1 MRTTAETQLT
11 TSAEDREKADD
22 KASRTLSI
30 AALLFVALAAIMGW
44 GASFV
49 GLHEYGMQSMAGF
62 TYWTA
67 WLVPATFD
75 GAAFACTLMTYRSSI
90 NGRSAVR
97 GRILMWAFTA
107 VSSWINWIHQPS
119 PQAQIVAA
127 GLPIAAVAVF
137 DVVLTELRADYEK
150 RHGKRGFRLRPGLL
164 ALRWLVDRSS
174 TSYAFRKQ
182 VIDIPVEEIAGLGPV
197 AQESASTG
205 STRSETPVL
214 EEESPEPVIAALP
227 AAGDTATE
235 SSAVGSA
242 VGESAAVEDTVGEE
256 KATEE
261 LSAEPESVPQ
271 PTVEAESAG
280 EPVAEP
286 PESTEKQKSAES
298 HERSVESDNA
308 EQESAADE
316 HGEADDSAAA
326 DKKSASSEVD
336 EVDDSQAQTVM
347 LPRLPETPMSDEA
360 KREAARLDY
369 RESLDADQPATGAQL
384 GKRYG
389 MSERWGRTQ
398 ISAAREELR
407 RERHPRLVAVSASD

>member
-1 MRTTAETQLT
+1 MRTTASTASET
-11 TSAEDREKADD
+11 AENSKARKATDD
-22 KASRTLSI
+22 KASRSLSI

-164 ALRWLVDRSS
+164 LLRWMVDRSS

-197 AQESASTG
+197 SQASD
-205 STRSETPVL
+205 E
-214 EEESPEPVIAALP
+214 
-227 AAGDTATE
+227 AGDTTIDAE
-235 SSAVGSA
+235 PQQGRGEFVSQRASLPPAPAPRSAIYEQEPAAKPQYTAKHAA
-242 VGESAAVEDTVGEE
+242 VDVPETIAAGPSESAEE
-256 KATEE
+256 
-261 LSAEPESVPQ
+261 
-271 PTVEAESAG
+271 
-280 EPVAEP
+280 
-286 PESTEKQKSAES
+286 
-298 HERSVESDNA
+298 
-308 EQESAADE
+308 
-316 HGEADDSAAA
+316 
-326 DKKSASSEVD
+326 ASSETSHAPY
-336 EVDDSQAQTVM
+336 SQADELAEPGLGEVSEETVM
-347 LPRLPETPMSDEA
+347 LPRLPEQPMSDED
-360 KREAARLDY
+360 KREAARRDY
-369 RESLDADQPATGAQL
+369 RESLDADQPVTGAQL

-398 ISAAREELR
+398 ISAAREEMR
-407 RERHPRLVAVSASD
+407 HERHPRLVAVNARD